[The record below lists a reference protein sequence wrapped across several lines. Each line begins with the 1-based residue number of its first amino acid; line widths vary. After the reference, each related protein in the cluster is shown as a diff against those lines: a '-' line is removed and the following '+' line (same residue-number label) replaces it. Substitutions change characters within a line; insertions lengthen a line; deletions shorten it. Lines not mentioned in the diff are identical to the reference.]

1 MIDDP
6 KRRGLGRG
14 LAALMGEPAPGSEA
28 AAARTAAAA
37 GVREIPI
44 EQLKPNPYQP
54 RKVFNKEALEE
65 LAQSIKAKG
74 VLQPLLVRRAKD
86 GQGPGGTM
94 YEIIAGERRW
104 RASQLAKIHAVPVV
118 IKEITDRDAVEIGLI
133 ENLQREDLNPVEE
146 AGAFLQLSEEFGY
159 SQDQIAQVIGKSRSH
174 VTNILRLLQLPKPV
188 ITLVIT
194 GKLTAGQA
202 RPLIGH
208 PLAEQL
214 AQRIIEG
221 QLTARQ
227 VEKLVAVGREVGTP
241 QAAKKGGRPPAAPKP
256 KVATPV
262 GKDADTLAF
271 ERGLTAALG
280 MKVEIEAEPGNP
292 EAGRLVVHYRKL
304 EQLDELAK
312 KLSKR

>member
-28 AAARTAAAA
+28 AAARGAAG

-54 RKVFNKEALEE
+54 RKFFQKEALEE
-65 LAQSIKAKG
+65 LAQSIRAKG

-86 GQGPGGTM
+86 GTG

-104 RASQLAKIHAVPVV
+104 RAAQIAKIHAVPVV
-118 IKEITDRDAVEIGLI
+118 IKEISDRDAVEIGLI
-133 ENLQREDLNPVEE
+133 ENLQREDLNPMEE
-146 AGAFLQLSEEFGY
+146 AGAFLQLADEFKY

-174 VTNILRLLQLPKPV
+174 VANILRLLQLPKPV
-188 ITLVIT
+188 VAMIIE
-194 GKLTAGQA
+194 GKLTSGQA

-214 AQRIIEG
+214 AQRIVEG
-221 QLTARQ
+221 QLTVRQ

-241 QAAKKGGRPPAAPKP
+241 AAVKKGGRPPSAPKP
-256 KVATPV
+256 KTAPA

-271 ERGLTAALG
+271 ERGITAALG
-280 MKVEIEAEPGNP
+280 LKAEIEAEPGKP
-292 EAGRLVVHYRKL
+292 EAGRLVLHYQTL

>member
-14 LAALMGEPAPGSEA
+14 LAALMGEPAPGSDA
-28 AAARTAAAA
+28 AAARAPA

-86 GQGPGGTM
+86 GQG

-104 RASQLAKIHAVPVV
+104 RAAQLAKIHAVPVV

-188 ITLVIT
+188 IQLVIT

-227 VEKLVAVGREVGTP
+227 VEKLVAVGREVGSP
-241 QAAKKGGRPPAAPKP
+241 AAMKKGGRPPASAAKPKP
-256 KVATPV
+256 AAASV

-271 ERGLTAALG
+271 ERGLAAALG
-280 MKVEIEAEPGNP
+280 MKVEIEGEPGNP

-312 KLSKR
+312 KLSRR

>member
-14 LAALMGEPAPGSEA
+14 LAALMGEPAPGSDA
-28 AAARTAAAA
+28 AAARSASA

-65 LAQSIKAKG
+65 LAQSIKSKG

-86 GQGPGGTM
+86 GQG

-188 ITLVIT
+188 IQLVIT

-227 VEKLVAVGREVGTP
+227 VEKLVAVGREVGSL
-241 QAAKKGGRPPAAPKP
+241 AAVKKGGRPPASAAKPKP
-256 KVATPV
+256 ATPA

-271 ERGLTAALG
+271 ERGLAAALG
-280 MKVEIEAEPGNP
+280 MKVEIEGEPGNP

>member
-28 AAARTAAAA
+28 AAARTAAAT

-86 GQGPGGTM
+86 GQG

-174 VTNILRLLQLPKPV
+174 VTNILRLLQLPKSV

-241 QAAKKGGRPPAAPKP
+241 QAAKKGGRPAGVAKP
-256 KVATPV
+256 KAANESAPAR
-262 GKDADTLAF
+262 KDADTLAF
-271 ERGLTAALG
+271 ERGLAAALG
-280 MKVEIEAEPGNP
+280 MKVEIESEAGNP
-292 EAGRLVVHYRKL
+292 EAGRMVVHYQKL

-312 KLSKR
+312 KLSRR

>member
-37 GVREIPI
+37 GGVREIPI

-54 RKVFNKEALEE
+54 RKVFNKDALEE

-86 GQGPGGTM
+86 GQG

-174 VTNILRLLQLPKPV
+174 VTNILRLLQLPKSV

-241 QAAKKGGRPPAAPKP
+241 QAAKKGGRPAGAAKP
-256 KVATPV
+256 KAANESAPMR
-262 GKDADTLAF
+262 KDADTLAF
-271 ERGLTAALG
+271 ERGLAAALG

-292 EAGRLVVHYRKL
+292 EAGRMIVHYRKL

-312 KLSKR
+312 KLSRR

>member
-14 LAALMGEPAPGSEA
+14 LAALMGEPAPGSDA

-37 GVREIPI
+37 GGVREIPI

-65 LAQSIKAKG
+65 LAQSIKSKG

-86 GQGPGGTM
+86 GQG

-133 ENLQREDLNPVEE
+133 ENLQREDLNAVEE

-188 ITLVIT
+188 LTLVIT

-241 QAAKKGGRPPAAPKP
+241 AAAKKGGRPPAAAPKP
-256 KVATPV
+256 KTATSA

-271 ERGLTAALG
+271 ERGLAAALG
-280 MKVEIEAEPGNP
+280 MKVEIESEAGNA

-312 KLSKR
+312 KLSR

>member
-28 AAARTAAAA
+28 AAARGAA

-54 RKVFNKEALEE
+54 RKVFHKEALEE

-86 GQGPGGTM
+86 GQG

-174 VTNILRLLQLPKPV
+174 VTNILRLLQLPKAV

-221 QLTARQ
+221 RLTARE
-227 VEKLVAVGREVGTP
+227 VEKLVAVGRAVGTP
-241 QAAKKGGRPPAAPKP
+241 ATAKKGGRPPASAARPKP
-256 KVATPV
+256 AAPAA
-262 GKDADTLAF
+262 KDADTLAF
-271 ERGLTAALG
+271 ERGLAAALG
-280 MKVEIEAEPGNP
+280 MKVEIEAEPGNA
-292 EAGRLVVHYRKL
+292 EAGRLVVHYQKL

-312 KLSKR
+312 KLSRGR

>member
-86 GQGPGGTM
+86 GQG

-188 ITLVIT
+188 IQLVIT

-241 QAAKKGGRPPAAPKP
+241 AAAKKGGRPPAAPKP
-256 KVATPV
+256 KAATPV

-271 ERGLTAALG
+271 ERGLAAALG
-280 MKVEIEAEPGNP
+280 MKVEIEAEPGNA

-312 KLSKR
+312 KLSR

>member
-28 AAARTAAAA
+28 AAARGASA

-86 GQGPGGTM
+86 GQGPNSTM

-227 VEKLVAVGREVGTP
+227 VEKLVAVGRAVGTP
-241 QAAKKGGRPPAAPKP
+241 ATAKKGGRPSAAAQPKSAAP
-256 KVATPV
+256 T

-271 ERGLTAALG
+271 ERGLAAALG

-312 KLSKR
+312 KLSRR

>member
-28 AAARTAAAA
+28 AAARSAAG

-65 LAQSIKAKG
+65 LAQSIKSKG

-86 GQGPGGTM
+86 GQG

-104 RASQLAKIHAVPVV
+104 RAAQLAKIHAVPVV

-188 ITLVIT
+188 IMLVIT

-241 QAAKKGGRPPAAPKP
+241 AVAKKGGRPAGAASKPKTAAP
-256 KVATPV
+256 A

-271 ERGLTAALG
+271 ERGLAAALG

-292 EAGRLVVHYRKL
+292 EAGRLVVHYQKL

>member
-28 AAARTAAAA
+28 AAARGPAG

-54 RKVFNKEALEE
+54 RKLFKKEALEE

-86 GQGPGGTM
+86 GTG

-104 RASQLAKIHAVPVV
+104 RASQIAQIHAVPVV
-118 IKEITDRDAVEIGLI
+118 IKDITDRDAVEIGLI
-133 ENLQREDLNPVEE
+133 ENLQREDLNPMEE
-146 AGAFLQLSEEFGY
+146 AGAFLQLAEEFKY

-174 VTNILRLLQLPKPV
+174 VANILRLLQLPKPV
-188 ITLVIT
+188 VQMIIE
-194 GKLTAGQA
+194 GRLTAGQA

-221 QLTARQ
+221 QLTVRQ

-241 QAAKKGGRPPAAPKP
+241 AAAKKGGRPSSAAPKP
-256 KVATPV
+256 KAAAPV

-271 ERGLTAALG
+271 ERGLAAALG
-280 MKVEIEAEPGNP
+280 LKVEIEAEPGNP
-292 EAGRLVVHYRKL
+292 EAGRLVLHYRKL

-312 KLSKR
+312 KLSRR

>member
-14 LAALMGEPAPGSEA
+14 LAALMGEPAPGSDA

-86 GQGPGGTM
+86 GQG

-241 QAAKKGGRPPAAPKP
+241 AVAKKGGRPAGSAAKPKPAA
-256 KVATPV
+256 VA

-271 ERGLTAALG
+271 ERGLAAALG
-280 MKVEIEAEPGNP
+280 MKVEIEAEPGNA

-312 KLSKR
+312 KLSR

>member
-86 GQGPGGTM
+86 GHG

-271 ERGLTAALG
+271 ERGLAAALG
-280 MKVEIEAEPGNP
+280 MKVEIETEPGNG
-292 EAGRLVVHYRKL
+292 EAGRLIVHYRKL

-312 KLSKR
+312 KLSR

>member
-14 LAALMGEPAPGSEA
+14 LAALMGEPAPSSEA
-28 AAARTAAAA
+28 AAARAPA

-65 LAQSIKAKG
+65 LAQSIKSKG

-86 GQGPGGTM
+86 GQG

-104 RASQLAKIHAVPVV
+104 RAAQLAKIHAVPVV

-188 ITLVIT
+188 IMLVIT

-221 QLTARQ
+221 RLTARE
-227 VEKLVAVGREVGTP
+227 VEKLVAVGRAVGTP
-241 QAAKKGGRPPAAPKP
+241 AAAKKGGRPPASAKP
-256 KVATPV
+256 KLAAPA

-271 ERGLTAALG
+271 ERGLASALG

-292 EAGRLVVHYRKL
+292 EAGRLVVHYQKL

>member
-14 LAALMGEPAPGSEA
+14 LAALMGEPAPGSDG
-28 AAARTAAAA
+28 AAARAGAG
-37 GVREIPI
+37 GVREVPI

-54 RKVFNKEALEE
+54 RKIFQKEALEE

-74 VLQPLLVRRAKD
+74 ILQPLLVRRAKD
-86 GQGPGGTM
+86 GQG

-104 RASQLAKIHAVPVV
+104 RASQIAKIHAVPVV
-118 IKEITDRDAVEIGLI
+118 IKDISDRDAVEIGLI
-133 ENLQREDLNPVEE
+133 ENLQREDLNAMEE
-146 AGAFLQLSEEFGY
+146 AGAFLKLSEEFGY

-174 VTNILRLLQLPKPV
+174 VANILRLLQLPKTV
-188 ITLVIT
+188 VQLIID

-208 PLAEQL
+208 ALAADL
-214 AQRIIEG
+214 AQRIVEG
-221 QLTARQ
+221 QLTVRQ
-227 VEKLVAVGREVGTP
+227 VEKLVAVGREIGTP
-241 QAAKKGGRPPAAPKP
+241 AAAKKGGRPAGATAKTPAA
-256 KVATPV
+256 ATP
-262 GKDADTLAF
+262 GAAKDADTLAF

-280 MKVEIEAEPGNP
+280 LKVEIEGEPGNA
-292 EAGRLVVHYRKL
+292 EAGRLVLHYRKL

-312 KLSKR
+312 KLSRR

>member
-28 AAARTAAAA
+28 AAARSAA
-37 GVREIPI
+37 GVREVPI

-54 RKVFNKEALEE
+54 RKVFNKDALEE

-86 GQGPGGTM
+86 GQGTGPVM

-174 VTNILRLLQLPKPV
+174 VANILRLLQLPKPV
-188 ITLVIT
+188 IQMVIT

-214 AQRIIEG
+214 AQRIVEG

-227 VEKLVAVGREVGTP
+227 VEKLVAVGRAVGTP
-241 QAAKKGGRPPAAPKP
+241 AAAKKGGRPPSSSAAKP
-256 KVATPV
+256 AATPV
-262 GKDADTLAF
+262 RKDADTLAF
-271 ERGLTAALG
+271 ERGLAAALG
-280 MKVEIEAEPGNP
+280 MKVEIEAEPGNA
-292 EAGRLVVHYRKL
+292 EAGRLVVHYQKL

-312 KLSKR
+312 KLSRR

>member
-14 LAALMGEPAPGSEA
+14 LAALMGEPAPGSDA
-28 AAARTAAAA
+28 AAARTAAG

-65 LAQSIKAKG
+65 LAQSIKSKG

-86 GQGPGGTM
+86 GQG

-104 RASQLAKIHAVPVV
+104 RAAQLAKIHAVPVV

-133 ENLQREDLNPVEE
+133 ENLQREDLNAVEE

-188 ITLVIT
+188 IALVIT

-221 QLTARQ
+221 RLTARE
-227 VEKLVAVGREVGTP
+227 VEKLVAVGRAVGTP
-241 QAAKKGGRPPAAPKP
+241 AAAKKGGRPAGSTAKPAKDAAP
-256 KVATPV
+256 VR
-262 GKDADTLAF
+262 KDADTLAF
-271 ERGLTAALG
+271 ERGLAAALG
-280 MKVEIEAEPGNP
+280 MKVEIESEAGNA
-292 EAGRLVVHYRKL
+292 EAGRLIVHYQKL

>member
-28 AAARTAAAA
+28 AAARGPAG
-37 GVREIPI
+37 GVREVPI

-65 LAQSIKAKG
+65 LAQSIRTKG

-86 GQGPGGTM
+86 GHG

-241 QAAKKGGRPPAAPKP
+241 AVAKKGGRPAGAASKPKP
-256 KVATPV
+256 ATPA

-271 ERGLTAALG
+271 ERGLAAALG
-280 MKVEIEAEPGNP
+280 MKVEIEGEPGNP
-292 EAGRLVVHYRKL
+292 EAGRLIVHYRKL

-312 KLSKR
+312 KLSRR